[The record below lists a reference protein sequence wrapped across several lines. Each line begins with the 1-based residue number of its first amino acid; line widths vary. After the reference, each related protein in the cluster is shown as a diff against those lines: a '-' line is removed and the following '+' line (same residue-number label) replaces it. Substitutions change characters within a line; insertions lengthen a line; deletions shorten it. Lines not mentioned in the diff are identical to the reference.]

1 MESKNLGLKA
11 YFDKFYKYRHLLKEL
26 VSRDIKIKYRRSV
39 LGIAWSVLNPLLMM
53 MVITA
58 VFSTIFKF
66 QIEYF
71 PVYYLTG
78 SLIFSFVTEATNSSM
93 ISIIDNAALIK
104 KVYVPKYIFPLE
116 KVLFAFVNALYS
128 LIAMFVIMLIL
139 KVPISWTILMLP
151 IPLVYAFIF
160 AVGLSLVL
168 ATINVF
174 FRDVGHL
181 YGVWITAWMYLTP
194 IVYPEDI
201 LPDVVKQIVHLNP
214 MYYYVDYFRQVVLY
228 GTVPSLMDNFLC
240 LIIGIIFV
248 FIGVAV
254 FRRNQDK
261 FILYI

>member
-1 MESKNLGLKA
+1 MEQQSTGLKA
-11 YFDKFYKYRHLLKEL
+11 YFEKFYKYRHLLKEL

-53 MVITA
+53 LVITA

-78 SLIFSFVTEATNSSM
+78 SLIFNFVTEATNTSM
-93 ISIIDNAALIK
+93 MSIIDNAALIK

-116 KVLFAFVNALYS
+116 KVVFSFVNALYS
-128 LIAMFVIMLIL
+128 MIAMFIIMLIL
-139 KVPISWTILMLP
+139 RVPISWTIFMIP
-151 IPLVYAFIF
+151 IPLVYAFVF
-160 AVGLSLVL
+160 AIGLSLVL

-181 YGVWITAWMYLTP
+181 YSVWITAWMYLTP

-201 LPDVVKQIVHLNP
+201 LPDVVKQIIHLNP

-228 GTVPSLMDNFLC
+228 GTVPSLQDNLLC
-240 LIIGIIFV
+240 LGIGTLFVILGVFV
-248 FIGVAV
+248 FK
-254 FRRNQDK
+254 RNQDK